1 MQWLEPKK
9 HHNEEIL
16 IDCPSQ
22 RYLDQAYQDRHLKK
36 CTVILIVERVNSD
49 NCNVKIPI

>member
-36 CTVILIVERVNSD
+36 CTVIVERVNSD
-49 NCNVKIPI
+49 NCNVNIQI